1 MIALLFLLIFVVG
14 LLGLAIGFGVIA
26 LPWVVSLILAAPAIF
41 LYMLMIGSV
50 LWLAEINIVL
60 ALFALAVYC
69 YWIHLIRKLIKV
81 KGLTA
86 Q

>member
-1 MIALLFLLIFVVG
+1 MMALLFLLIFVVG

>member
-1 MIALLFLLIFVVG
+1 MNALLFLLIFIVC
-14 LLGLAIGFGVIA
+14 LLGGAVGFGVIA

-41 LYMLMIGSV
+41 LYMLMLGSI
-50 LWLAEINIVL
+50 LWLAEINIFL